1 MGLFDK
7 LKNVFIEEDFDD
19 DDVEVEKTKKP
30 AAKPEVKIEEIKEEP
45 KEKNDFV
52 SDDTFSDRELLDTK
66 EKFKFPIIF
75 EEDDF
80 KEEKKNTKSV
90 NVLERETSKY
100 EPELKKDVKK
110 EKRTFKPSPVISP
123 VYGVLDKNYS
133 KEDITI
139 KDGLLSD
146 VTEVDIDY
154 VIKKASGE
162 YTTREE
168 KNTNIEVESTPIE
181 LFVETEPVKEEKK
194 EEIEEVDSKDVDE
207 KIKSIDELLKD
218 TTDDDFYSLVD
229 SMYKDEEGDE

>member
-7 LKNVFIEEDFDD
+7 LKNVFIEEDFDED
-19 DDVEVEKTKKP
+19 LPKEEKKD
-30 AAKPEVKIEEIKEEP
+30 EEQVKIEEIKEE
-45 KEKNDFV
+45 KEEIKDVV

-80 KEEKKNTKSV
+80 KEEKKKSKSV
-90 NVLERETSKY
+90 NILERETIKY
-100 EPELKKDVKK
+100 DPEIRKDVRK
-110 EKRTFKPSPVISP
+110 EKKVFKPSPVISP

-133 KEDITI
+133 KDDIAT

-146 VTEVDIDY
+146 VNEVDIDY

-168 KNTNIEVESTPIE
+168 KNSVEEESKPIE
-181 LFVETEPVKEEKK
+181 LFVEKEVVEEKK
-194 EEIEEVDSKDVDE
+194 EEENKANEEVALDVDE

-229 SMYKDEEGDE
+229 SMYKDEEGDVE